1 MEPVRIRGARQHN
14 LQGFDLELP
23 RPALVA
29 ITGPSGSGKSSLAFD
44 TLFAEGQRR
53 YLEGLSTY
61 AKQFVER
68 MPRPAVDAIDHLPP
82 ALALEQHNPVRT
94 SRSTVGTASEVHD
107 LLRLLWARVGTLHC
121 PRCGR
126 VLTAETAD
134 SVAAR
139 LRAHAGARVRV
150 LFPLPATARR
160 DPEALAATLR
170 ALGFLRVEAQGRT
183 WRLDEPL
190 PPTVAS
196 APDLAVV
203 VDRLLLE
210 EAEEGRL
217 REALETAFAEGDGEA
232 WVRFDDGRT
241 VRFATTPRCPDHPD
255 VRVPS
260 LTPQLFSF
268 HSPTGSCPTCTGFGA
283 VLTYDESLIVPN
295 PERSLAEGAVDP
307 WTKPRYEARRRALV
321 AFARR
326 QGVDP
331 AAPWRTLPPEVRQAI
346 LHGTRGFEGVIPF
359 LRALEE
365 KRYKAYVRVFLRQ
378 YQSAQPCPTC
388 GGARLR
394 PEALWVRVDG
404 ATIADV
410 SRRTVAELRQWAR
423 GLPERLDDRA
433 RQVAAVLLRHLQD
446 RLDVLDEIGLGY
458 LTLDRPTRTLSGGEA
473 QRLALA
479 NALGS
484 HLTDTLYVLDEP
496 TIGLHPADT
505 ARLLRLL
512 RALRDRGNLVVMV
525 EHDLEAIAAAD
536 YVVELGPGGGAQGG
550 RLLFAGPAAAFR
562 QADTRTAQ
570 HLTGRV
576 PPPPPR
582 PARRPQAWL
591 RLRGARAHNLQGV
604 DVELPLGALT
614 AVTGVSGSGKSTLVI
629 DVLLRA
635 LEQRFLGGE
644 TTARRH
650 LGDIVGQ
657 WDALEGAEHLDGVVV
672 VDQSPIGR
680 TPRSNPATYT
690 KAWDELRR
698 LFAAQPEARRRG
710 YTARTFSFNVP
721 GGRCEACQGAGY
733 RLVDMVFLP
742 DVLLPC
748 EVCGGT
754 RFRAEVREVRL
765 EGLSISDVLELTV
778 DEALRRFLRYDRL
791 GRALWPLR
799 EVGLGYLRLG
809 QPAPTLSGGEAQR
822 LKIARELGRGARR
835 GGRRLYLLDEPTT
848 GLHPDDVRALLKVL
862 HGLVDAGHT
871 VVVIEHN
878 LDLIAQADWIVD
890 LGPGAGPE
898 GGRVVA
904 MGPPAIVAAHPTSR
918 TGSYLAARL
927 ARAAIG

>member
-14 LQGFDLELP
+14 LQGVDLELP

-53 YLEGLSTY
+53 YIESLSTY
-61 AKQFVER
+61 AKQFLER
-68 MPRPAVDAIDHLPP
+68 MPKPAVESIDHLPP

-121 PRCGR
+121 PRCDR
-126 VLTAETAD
+126 AIAPETAD
-134 SVAAR
+134 GVAAR
-139 LRAHAGARVRV
+139 LRARAGARVRV
-150 LFPLPATARR
+150 LFPVPPTVVREPGSLGAH
-160 DPEALAATLR
+160 LR
-170 ALGFLRVEAQGRT
+170 ALGFLRVEANGAT

-190 PPTVAS
+190 PPAVVA

-203 VDRLLLE
+203 VDRLTLAE
-210 EAEEGRL
+210 EAESRL
-217 REALETAFAEGDGEA
+217 REALETAFTEGDGEA
-232 WVRFDDGRT
+232 WVRFEDGT
-241 VRFATTPRCPDHPD
+241 TWRFAAAARCPAHPD
-255 VRVPS
+255 VRFPAV
-260 LTPQLFSF
+260 TPQLFSF
-268 HSPTGSCPTCTGFGA
+268 HNPAGSCPTCTGFGA
-283 VLTYDESLIVPN
+283 VLAYDESLVVPN
-295 PERSLAEGAVDP
+295 PERSLAEGAIDP
-307 WTKPRYEARRRALV
+307 WTKPRYELRRRALL

-326 QGVDP
+326 LGVDP
-331 AAPWRTLPPEVRQAI
+331 RAPWRALPAEARQAI
-346 LHGTRGFEGVIPF
+346 LHGAPGFEGVFPF

-378 YQSAQPCPTC
+378 YQTAQPCPTC
-388 GGARLR
+388 GGSRLR

-404 ATIADV
+404 RTIADV
-410 SRRTVAELRQWAR
+410 TRESIAAVRRWAAA
-423 GLPERLDDRA
+423 LPERLDARA
-433 RQVAAVLLRHLQD
+433 RQVTTVLLRHLQE
-446 RLDVLDEIGLGY
+446 RLGFLDDIGLGY

-484 HLTDTLYVLDEP
+484 HLTETLYVLDEP
-496 TIGLHPADT
+496 TIGLHPSDT
-505 ARLLRLL
+505 ERLLRLL

-525 EHDLEAIAAAD
+525 EHDVDAIAAAD
-536 YVVELGPGGGAQGG
+536 YIVELGPGGGAEGG
-550 RLLFAGPAAAFR
+550 RLIFAGSASAFR
-562 QADTRTAQ
+562 QADTRTAR
-570 HLTGRV
+570 HLTGRA
-576 PPPPPR
+576 PPLPPR
-582 PARRPQAWL
+582 PPRRFERWL

-635 LEQRFLGGE
+635 LERRFLRGD

-650 LGDIVGQ
+650 LGEIVGQ
-657 WDALEGAEHLDGVVV
+657 WEALEGAEHLEGVVL

-710 YTARTFSFNVP
+710 YSARTFSFNVP
-721 GGRCEACQGAGY
+721 GGRCEACQGAGH

-748 EVCGGT
+748 EVCQGT
-754 RFRAEVREVRL
+754 RFRAEVREIRL
-765 EGLSISDVLELTV
+765 EGLAVDEVLALTV

-791 GRALWPLR
+791 GRALWPLH

-822 LKIARELGRGARR
+822 LKIARELAQ
-835 GGRRLYLLDEPTT
+835 GRRPSGCRLYVLDEPTT
-848 GLHPDDVRALLKVL
+848 GLHPDDVRALLKIL

-878 LDLIAQADWIVD
+878 LELIAQADWVVD

-904 MGPPAIVAAHPTSR
+904 MGPPTEVAAHPVSR
-918 TGSYLAARL
+918 TGRWLATRWAL
-927 ARAAIG
+927 ATR